1 MTCGHPLHGTSS
13 WEALDWSVDRRLH
26 QGWACGLTVSFPTH
40 SRETKATHSLCVS
53 RGTSVTQGWKMM
65 IALLL
70 GDILKI
76 KCPINVT
83 VVIILSR
90 SSHNGHS
97 IFWGVAQG
105 TAGPGSLPNKILNTG
120 ILKRVFWVPVRT
132 TRHPQNEWW
141 LGRLLEQTWL

>member
-1 MTCGHPLHGTSS
+1 MDTLCTEVSS

-97 IFWGVAQG
+97 IFWGWHKGQLAL
-105 TAGPGSLPNKILNTG
+105 GPSPIRFLTQA
-120 ILKRVFWVPVRT
+120 F
-132 TRHPQNEWW
+132 
-141 LGRLLEQTWL
+141 